1 MLLCPLPRLKHTSA
15 TYLLCQVSGEERCGV
30 AGSRFPQECS
40 RFRGVLTSALCPPAR
55 TGTQGQSLR
64 QWRGHRA
71 RGGAGHRA
79 APRDR
84 TQPGKGTS
92 CLLALVSGLTFLADP
107 KPLWT
112 GLWGGRGSWA
122 QEDLSPWPAGDEPS
136 SPPLSFLLPLSR
148 GEDRSLGPLWAK
160 DRGQGLP
167 GQPASSPRRDAC
179 LGSENV

>member
-15 TYLLCQVSGEERCGV
+15 TYLSCRVSGEERCGV
-30 AGSRFPQECS
+30 AGSRLPQECS

-71 RGGAGHRA
+71 RGGAGHCA

-136 SPPLSFLLPLSR
+136 PPPPLLAATQQRGGSFPGPTVGQRQRTGTSR
-148 GEDRSLGPLWAK
+148 
-160 DRGQGLP
+160 
-167 GQPASSPRRDAC
+167 PASQLTEEGRLS
-179 LGSENV
+179 GQ